1 MGRARESTLGKKLG
15 RGIGGRRF
23 ECQVPLVRG
32 GEDMSEVPDE
42 LRYTKEHE
50 WIRIEGDNV
59 VIGVTDYAQDALTD
73 VVWVELPEIGSVV
86 GSMESFASV
95 ESVKSVSEI
104 YAPVSG
110 EVLEVNDSL
119 EDSPEQINEDPYG
132 NGWICKMAISDPAEL
147 VDLLDGAT
155 YRSLIE
161 E

>member
-1 MGRARESTLGKKLG
+1 
-15 RGIGGRRF
+15 
-23 ECQVPLVRG
+23 
-32 GEDMSEVPDE
+32 MSEVPDE

-147 VDLLDGAT
+147 GDLLDGAT

>member
-1 MGRARESTLGKKLG
+1 
-15 RGIGGRRF
+15 
-23 ECQVPLVRG
+23 
-32 GEDMSEVPDE
+32 MSEVPDE

-132 NGWICKMAISDPAEL
+132 NGWICKMAISDPSEL
-147 VDLLDGAT
+147 GDLLDGAT
-155 YRSLIE
+155 YRGLIE

>member
-23 ECQVPLVRG
+23 ECQVPLVRD

-59 VIGVTDYAQDALTD
+59 VMGVTDYAQDALTD

-132 NGWICKMAISDPAEL
+132 NGWICKMAVSDPAEL
-147 VDLLDGAT
+147 GDLLDGAT

>member
-1 MGRARESTLGKKLG
+1 
-15 RGIGGRRF
+15 
-23 ECQVPLVRG
+23 
-32 GEDMSEVPDE
+32 MSEVPDG

-50 WIRIEGDNV
+50 WIRIEGDSV
-59 VIGVTDYAQDALTD
+59 IIGVTDYAQDALTD
-73 VVWVELPEIGSVV
+73 VVWVELPEIGAVV
-86 GSMESFASV
+86 ESMESFASV

-104 YAPVSG
+104 YAPVGG

-132 NGWICKMAISDPAEL
+132 NGWICKMSLADASEL
-147 VDLLDGAT
+147 ENLLDGAT